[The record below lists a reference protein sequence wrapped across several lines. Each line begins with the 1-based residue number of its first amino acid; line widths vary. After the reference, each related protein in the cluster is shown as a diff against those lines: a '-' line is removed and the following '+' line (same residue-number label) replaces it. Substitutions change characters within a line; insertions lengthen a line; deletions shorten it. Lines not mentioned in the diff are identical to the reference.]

1 MCSPW
6 LEGYQTVDGR
16 QVKLPIGE
24 IICYLHAVSRAAAL
38 AVTAFPAIAGA
49 RAFGG
54 EGAFLVST
62 KLFRTAGDGRIPTG
76 VAA

>member
-24 IICYLHAVSRAAAL
+24 IICYLHAVWRAAAL
-38 AVTAFPAIAGA
+38 ATDAIPAMAGA

-54 EGAFLVST
+54 EGAFLVSM
-62 KLFRTAGDGRIPTG
+62 KPFRTAGDGRIATG